1 MADKKGAAQAQKG
14 FSSETEE
21 ARKKITKKGM
31 SEEEKAS
38 LEVLLATMPM
48 GAALKAVKAAKKALT
63 PASKTI
69 RKRAKAD
76 KVRKKES
83 ESRSKTRQKEA
94 DKRTKRIKKESQG
107 KKKASEKRHNKR
119 IAARKREREGMSDAE
134 KIALATVATVG
145 GAATI
150 PTMLIDDPL
159 SMGERN
165 KRIAEE
171 KKKAITEHGGYAN
184 KYAKGGS
191 VKKSWNY

>member
-1 MADKKGAAQAQKG
+1 MAAKKQQAVELAK
-14 FSSETEE
+14 TE
-21 ARKKITKKGM
+21 ARISGIPKGGSTRTGM
-31 SEEEKAS
+31 SDTEKAS

-48 GAALKAVKAAKKALT
+48 GAALKAVKASKKALT

-94 DKRTKRIKKESQG
+94 DKRTKRIKKETRG
-107 KKKASEKRHNKR
+107 KEKAFEKRHNKR
-119 IAARKREREGMSDAE
+119 MAARKREREGMSDHE
-134 KIALATVATVG
+134 KIKLGLVAVG
-145 GAATI
+145 GGTYAALRNAF
-150 PTMLIDDPL
+150 PDPL

-171 KKKAITEHGGYAN
+171 KKKAITEHGGYTK
-184 KYAKGGS
+184 KYANGGG
-191 VKKSWNY
+191 VRKVRR